1 MEQLMINT
9 GDSELEVSTKKYF
22 LFQCNYILV
31 CHCARAPRHCALLKV
46 VFDCRF
52 CNRMASTTCL
62 AVSVHIESA
71 LYKCLLQTASSPFSV
86 NRAGELITKTSS
98 ARLERANEPREN
110 WGRGEMFQR
119 APSVC
124 ISFRSLCAQ
133 IADRVFAH
141 PLYDPGRD
149 CQQSNSGTDSQPC
162 TKDHSGGKNELE
174 LSDTVQNVQSKYS

>member
-98 ARLERANEPREN
+98 ARLERANERQGN
-110 WGRGEMFQR
+110 
-119 APSVC
+119 SVC
-124 ISFRSLCAQ
+124 ITFTRS
-133 IADRVFAH
+133 
-141 PLYDPGRD
+141 PLAARRSDLRSRIFSPAR
-149 CQQSNSGTDSQPC
+149 
-162 TKDHSGGKNELE
+162 
-174 LSDTVQNVQSKYS
+174 LSREGLLAVYKLNWHNNKIR